1 MDAEIKEGPNC
12 YENQLRAMSMC
23 WSGFDPVGSNGFIS
37 SCSHQ
42 LVTCPTLSMT
52 IAKQKDQQIVHPFHP
67 CSFVSFAQHFS
78 TLSFNSNSTTPST
91 SSSSSFPAPTKKKPV
106 PVPENLKDE
115 AYRERRMRNNESA
128 RKSRELRRQK
138 EESTQIRCD
147 QLLQENHILRAELSL
162 LRNQMEQ
169 FRQIFPIS
177 FKIPQQNFVSG
188 SSVSGL

>member
-1 MDAEIKEGPNC
+1 MDTEIKEGPNC
-12 YENQLRAMSMC
+12 YENHLRAMSMY
-23 WSGFDPVGSNGFIS
+23 WSGFDPVGSYGFAS
-37 SCSHQ
+37 NYSHQ
-42 LVTCPTLSMT
+42 SATCPTLSMT
-52 IAKQKDQQIVHPFHP
+52 IAKQNDEQIVHPFHP

-78 TLSFNSNSTTPST
+78 TLSFNSNNTSST
-91 SSSSSFPAPTKKKPV
+91 SSLSSFPVPTKKKPV

-115 AYRERRMRNNESA
+115 AYRERRMKNNESA

-162 LRNQMEQ
+162 LQNQMEQ

-177 FKIPQQNFVSG
+177 FKNPQQNFVSS
-188 SSVSGL
+188 SSVSGS